1 MIKQLF
7 FARAAA
13 GLAALGFLLW
23 AAPSHAQFSC
33 DIGSL
38 AGNCTIDAAQAVS
51 GDTTVAGDLTI
62 TGTGHLDYE
71 GGSAMI
77 TVGGDLTVDGEITTK
92 GNNGDNGANGSNGTS
107 PTPGSNGTPGND
119 GGDLTIEVDGDVL
132 ISATGSVVVNGS
144 KGGNGGKGGNRTGR
158 VMGDGADAGDAAD
171 GGDGGTL
178 TFNVCGSFDIESG
191 GELNAKG
198 GNGGKGGTGGNG
210 KGGGADGAGGD
221 SGDAGD
227 GGTIAINV
235 DGQITIAGDVHA
247 LGGNGLTGGNGDP
260 NGAAGTDGADG
271 SITLSTAQPSVNTAG
286 SDIDPTPTINTDQSP
301 ICLQDPLPD
310 GSTTFTQGFYG
321 ASPNGEALVDD
332 ILSGAGDPEG
342 LCNEIVGIL
351 NDLGFSDSDIGDGD
365 IDCTDT
371 DDIDDLAFFLT
382 GPVGPGP
389 EDPGGFLPSGGG
401 GIGNLGAQKITLL
414 INLNLDVVL
423 FGDDIPIEAGYF
435 INIDPVED
443 IVDGSPSG
451 TFFDPVLTTGSELG
465 TCTDTTPADG
475 VCDGGTVV
483 LTALGDEV
491 EDLDIAGTTV
501 QEILDAADALLGG
514 GGDPQDVNG
523 VMLTQDDLTKILG
536 LINESYDE
544 GTPTGF
550 VTAFD
555 AD

>member
-1 MIKQLF
+1 MNRGRIH
-7 FARAAA
+7 ARAVAMA
-13 GLAALGFLLW
+13 AALGLLLW
-23 AAPSHAQFSC
+23 ATPSHAQFSC

-38 AGNCTIDAAQAVS
+38 AGNCTINAPQAVS
-51 GDTTVAGDLTI
+51 GDTTVVGDLTI
-62 TGTGHLDYE
+62 TDTGRLDYE

-92 GNNGDNGANGSNGTS
+92 GDNGDNGAGGSNGTS
-107 PTPGSNGTPGND
+107 PTAGSNGTPGDD
-119 GGDLTIEVDGDVL
+119 GGDLTIEVGGDVL
-132 ISATGSVVVNGS
+132 ISATGSIVVNGS
-144 KGGNGGKGGNRTGR
+144 KGGNGGKGGNRTGPGT
-158 VMGDGADAGDAAD
+158 GDGADAGDAAD

-210 KGGGADGAGGD
+210 KGGGDNGAGGA
-221 SGDAGD
+221 SGD
-227 GGTIAINV
+227 GGDGGVIAINV

-260 NGAAGTDGADG
+260 NGADGIDGADG
-271 SITLSTAQPSVNTAG
+271 SITLSTAQPSVNPAG

-321 ASPNGEALVDD
+321 ASPVGEPLVDD
-332 ILSGAGDPEG
+332 IINGAGDPQG
-342 LCNEIVGIL
+342 LCEEIVGIL
-351 NDLGFSDSDIGDGD
+351 NDIGITDGEILD
-365 IDCTDT
+365 DTGPVDCSMSAER
-371 DDIDDLAFFLT
+371 DLVALFLT
-382 GPVGPGP
+382 GTVGPG
-389 EDPGGFLPSGGG
+389 DDDGFLPSGGG
-401 GIGNLGAQKITLL
+401 GIGNLAAQKITLL
-414 INLNLDVVL
+414 LNLNLAAIL
-423 FGDDIPIEAGYF
+423 TGDDIPILSSYF
-435 INIDPVED
+435 INIDPVQD
-443 IVDGSPSG
+443 IVDGVPNG
-451 TFFDPVLTTGSELG
+451 FFDPILTTGGELG

-483 LTALGDEV
+483 LTTLGEKV

-523 VMLTQDDLTKILG
+523 VSLSADDLTKILG

-544 GTPTGF
+544 GNPTGF